1 MHAISLPVCFKL
13 KFCEIKF
20 ENSVRRL
27 SFLCCLLDIKIAC
40 INPCNDVVNIP
51 TDLHPDSISS
61 YMLLRN
67 KLFKNK
73 TNKITF
79 KKHKIIIIL
88 AKRSVSSNEQQNIL
102 HSGYYQRFIVGKGGH
117 TIPFLDQQP
126 PFFSKIP
133 PLSRNPRC
141 PQLS

>member
-1 MHAISLPVCFKL
+1 
-13 KFCEIKF
+13 
-20 ENSVRRL
+20 
-27 SFLCCLLDIKIAC
+27 
-40 INPCNDVVNIP
+40 
-51 TDLHPDSISS
+51 
-61 YMLLRN
+61 MLLRN

-133 PLSRNPRC
+133 PFLEIQDAPNFHRSIRKTKVLNNSC
-141 PQLS
+141 KQFV